1 MRKLL
6 VVLCF
11 TLLATIVLPNGQAA
25 EANTKFTDVG
35 TTHRAQEEI
44 YYLNDKG
51 IVNGV
56 TSTRFAPDNNVT
68 RAEAAI
74 MLGRAIGIKANKQ
87 ETSFKDVPRSNG
99 ASGYIQAMA
108 DKGIINGYPD
118 GDFRP
123 TATLTR
129 GEMAVLIT
137 RAFDWG
143 AGSVSASSNKLVS
156 LGIAQGMAD
165 GSFGTQHVIKR
176 ADFAVFVARSIE
188 PKFRISSTPRPNPTP
203 DQFKTTLYVNS
214 GSAATLNMRKG
225 PGTNHAVIT
234 KLKTGTKV
242 LRASTTG
249 SWSYIKVGNQVGYVH
264 SNYLTTDPNPTKPAT
279 PGQKKLSDL
288 VVIIDPG
295 HGGHDPGASAY
306 GFKESNMVL
315 NISKKMH
322 AYFEKTPIQSKLTR
336 STDTFIPLQNRVRF
350 AQQNK
355 GDIFVSVHAN
365 SCCGASGQET
375 YYYSRAATAAANP
388 NVQQSKA
395 LATYVQNRML
405 EAWNLPNRGV
415 KNGNFHV
422 LRENTMPSVLA
433 EIGFIDSP
441 RDIQAMKTEAGRE
454 KMARALFLGTL
465 DYYYHYESR
474 QDVLPLYNTAG
485 AKPSVRRH

>member
-1 MRKLL
+1 ML

-11 TLLATIVLPNGQAA
+11 SLLATVILPTGQAA
-25 EANTKFTDVG
+25 KANTNFTDVG

-44 YYLNDKG
+44 YFLNNKG

-74 MLGRAIGIKANKQ
+74 MLGRAIGVKANKQ
-87 ETSFKDVPRSNG
+87 DTNFTDVPRSNG
-99 ASGYIQAMA
+99 ASGYIKVMA
-108 DKGIINGYPD
+108 DKGIINGYP
-118 GDFRP
+118 GGEFRP
-123 TATLTR
+123 YATLTR
-129 GEMAVLIT
+129 GEMALLIN
-137 RAFDWG
+137 RAFDWEK
-143 AGSVSASSNKLVS
+143 GSVSAAANKLVN

-165 GSFGTQHVIKR
+165 GSFGTQNIIKR

-188 PKFRISSTPRPNPTP
+188 PKFRISSTPKP
-203 DQFKTTLYVNS
+203 DPKPDPKPEEFKTVLYVNA
-214 GSAATLNMRKG
+214 GSDTLNMRKG
-225 PGTNHAVIT
+225 PGTNHGVIS

-242 LRASTTG
+242 LRARTTG
-249 SWSYIKVGNQVGYVH
+249 SWSYIKVGNEVGYVH
-264 SNYLTTDPNPTKPAT
+264 SSYLTTDSNVTKPAT
-279 PGQKKLSDL
+279 PGNKKLSDL

-295 HGGHDPGASAY
+295 HGGHDPGASAH

-322 AYFEKTPIQSKLTR
+322 AYFEKTPIQAKLTR

-350 AQQNK
+350 AQQNN

-375 YYYSRAATAAANP
+375 FYYSRTATAAVNP

-395 LATYVQNRML
+395 LASYVQNRML

-433 EIGFIDSP
+433 EIGFIDNAK
-441 RDIQAMKTEAGRE
+441 DIQAMRTEAGRE

-474 QDVLPLYNTAG
+474 KDVLPLYDTVG
-485 AKPSVRRH
+485 AKPSVKRH